1 MRMAR
6 QDSGRRTGAR
16 AWVRLA
22 VFAMAIFPLAAF
34 TAETD
39 VDPARF
45 EVTTLLSGLTQPME
59 LAVAPDGTVYW
70 IEFGGRLL
78 ALDKHAREPR
88 LVGQLTVTTAQENGL
103 IGLALDPHFAD
114 NGHVFL
120 QYSPPDFEGQH
131 VSRFTIRDGVLD
143 LASEKRL
150 LEFQEQRKEC
160 CHHAGSLTFG
170 PDGCLFIATGDNTHP
185 HGDSQGYAPIDER
198 PEKAPW
204 DAQKSSANTASLSGK
219 ILRIR
224 PRADGSVEIPEGNLF
239 PRDGASGRPEIYC
252 MGCRNP
258 WRMSVDAKTGTVY
271 WGEVGPDAG
280 GEGPRG
286 PRGYDEINQ
295 AKGPGNFGW
304 PYFIGDNLAY
314 TDYDYATGAVGSLF
328 DAAAPVN
335 ASPNNTGSS
344 VLPPAQPAF
353 LWYPY
358 GVSPAFPELGEGG
371 RTACAGPVYHEA
383 DHADSPTRF
392 PSHFDNCLFIYE
404 WTRNWIKV
412 VRLDDQQR
420 ACGIESFLPDRPFA
434 RPIDLQFGADGA
446 LYLLEYGDT
455 WGVNAN
461 ARLVRID
468 YVRGNRPPVAV
479 AAAEN
484 NIGRHPLTVK
494 LSSEGSFDKDGDR
507 LDHAWRIIRT
517 PEGDTAIASSPRSG
531 VPPEATAEVASH
543 EAHPTLSFTEP
554 GVYTVELV
562 VRDPSGAERSASVP
576 VVVGNARPEVRFASP
591 SDGDFF
597 DPEKPIDF
605 RLLIRDHED
614 GTNDTAAADAD
625 GLEDLLSED
634 VPRAAVQAGHVAE
647 GAAAIPPGLDQMR
660 RSDCFN
666 CHAVDQARVGP
677 PLVEVANKYRGKE
690 GALEASVE
698 RVLKGSTGVWG
709 KIPMI
714 PHSHHTPDEI
724 REMVGW
730 IYSLTPSALTRVF
743 TGFVGSIPV
752 TPEEVS
758 KGGRYR
764 LEATYLDRGAGPIP
778 ALAGTAT
785 VFLRPRLT
793 EAETADEIRGP
804 QVLAS
809 GKAGGGKFLGAVDH
823 GHWLR
828 FRDVALDAVGGAT
841 LRMASA
847 GAGGVVELRLDAAD
861 GPLLATVPVEVNGQW
876 EEFYDR
882 SATWTPVAGRH
893 DIYLRFVHPQQA
905 GGMMNL
911 DSLHWDRRA
920 DTLQEAAGDPGLDAG
935 ER

>member
-1 MRMAR
+1 MTMAR
-6 QDSGRRTGAR
+6 IDAMRCTRGAGWL
-16 AWVRLA
+16 AWVRVTLTPMRVTLMPMLVA
-22 VFAMAIFPLAAF
+22 LTPMMVLS
-34 TAETD
+34 AEPD
-39 VDPARF
+39 LDPARF
-45 EVTTLLSGLTQPME
+45 EATTLVSGLTQPME

-78 ALDKHAREPR
+78 GLDPGAREPR
-88 LVGQLTVTTAQENGL
+88 LVGELTVTTAQENGL

-114 NGHVFL
+114 NAHVYL
-120 QYSPPDFEGQH
+120 QYSPPDYDGQH
-131 VSRFTIRDGVLD
+131 VSRFTLRDGVLD
-143 LASEKRL
+143 MASEKLL
-150 LEFQEQRKEC
+150 LEFTEQRKEC
-160 CHHAGSLTFG
+160 CHHAGSLAFG

-185 HGDSQGYAPIDER
+185 HGDSEGYAPIDER

-224 PRADGSVEIPEGNLF
+224 PRADGSAEIPAGNLF
-239 PRDGASGRPEIYC
+239 PRDGSAGRPEIYC

-258 WRMSVDAKTGTVY
+258 WRMSVDSKTGTVY

-304 PYFIGDNLAY
+304 PYFIGDNLPY
-314 TDYDYATGAVGSLF
+314 TDYDYATGTVGTLF

-344 VLPPAQPAF
+344 VLPPARPAF

-358 GVSPAFPELGEGG
+358 GASAAFPELGEGG

-383 DHADSPTRF
+383 DHAGSATRF
-392 PSHFDNCLFIYE
+392 PSHYDNCLFIYE
-404 WTRNWIKV
+404 WSRNWIKV
-412 VRLDDQQR
+412 VRLDDQQHVV
-420 ACGIESFLPDRPFA
+420 GIEPFLPDRPVV
-434 RPIDLQFGADGA
+434 RPIDMQFGADGA
-446 LYLLEYGDT
+446 LYLIEYGDT

-468 YVRGNRPPVAV
+468 YIRGNRPPVAV
-479 AAAEN
+479 ATAEN
-484 NIGRHPLTVK
+484 NIGRHPLAVK
-494 LSSEGSFDKDGDR
+494 LSSAGTLDKDGDA
-507 LDHAWRIIRT
+507 LDYAWQIVRATDPAAEDSQPGRKPASGAPT
-517 PEGDTAIASSPRSG
+517 TTAIASREP
-531 VPPEATAEVASH
+531 
-543 EAHPTLSFTEP
+543 HPTLTFTEP

-562 VRDPSGAERSASVP
+562 VRDASGAEQSASVP
-576 VVVGNARPEVRFASP
+576 VVVGNARPEVRFSRPA
-591 SDGDFF
+591 DGEFF
-597 DPEKPIDF
+597 DPQRPIEF
-605 RLLIRDHED
+605 QLLIRDHED
-614 GTNDTAAADAD
+614 GTNDEAAADAD
-625 GLEDLLSED
+625 GLDELSSED

-647 GAAAIPPGLDQMR
+647 GGAAAVPPGLDRMR

-666 CHAVDQARVGP
+666 CHAVDQLRVGP

-730 IYSLTPSALTRVF
+730 IYTLTPSALTRVF
-743 TGFVGSIPV
+743 TGFVGNIPV
-752 TPEEVS
+752 TAEEVA

-764 LEATYLDRGAGPIP
+764 LEATYLDRGVGAIP
-778 ALAGTAT
+778 PLAGTAT

-793 EAETADEIRGP
+793 EAEACDEIRGP

-809 GKAGGGKFLGAVDH
+809 GNAGGGKFLGAVNH
-823 GHWLR
+823 GHLLL
-828 FRDVALDAVGGAT
+828 FRDLALDDVGGAT

-847 GAGGVVELRLDAAD
+847 GAGGAVELHLDAVD
-861 GPLLATVPVEVNGQW
+861 GPLLATLPVEVNGQW
-876 EEFYDR
+876 EEFYER
-882 SATWTPVAGRH
+882 TATWAPVSGRH
-893 DIYLRFVHPQQA
+893 DVYVRFVHPQQA

-911 DSLHWDRRA
+911 DSIRWEGVRR
-920 DTLQEAAGDPGLDAG
+920 
-935 ER
+935 

>member
-1 MRMAR
+1 MIMGR
-6 QDSGRRTGAR
+6 QGSQWPTGTLAGRWLAMVAVALLPPGA
-16 AWVRLA
+16 LA
-22 VFAMAIFPLAAF
+22 VEPDL
-34 TAETD
+34 
-39 VDPARF
+39 DPARF
-45 EVTTLLSGLTQPME
+45 EVTTLVSGLTQPME

-78 ALDKHAREPR
+78 ALDRNARAPR
-88 LVGQLTVTTAQENGL
+88 VVGELTVTTAQENGL
-103 IGLALDPHFAD
+103 IGLALDPDFAA
-114 NGHVFL
+114 NGHVYL
-120 QYSPPDFEGQH
+120 QYSPPDFDGQH

-143 LASEKRL
+143 PASEKLL

-160 CHHAGSLTFG
+160 CHHAGSLAFG

-224 PRADGSVEIPEGNLF
+224 PRPDGTVEIPEGNLF
-239 PRDGASGRPEIYC
+239 PRDGSAGRPEIYC

-304 PYFIGDNLAY
+304 PYFIGDNLPYA
-314 TDYDYATGAVGSLF
+314 DYDYATGAVGALF
-328 DAAAPVN
+328 DADAPVN

-344 VLPPAQPAF
+344 VLPPARSAL

-358 GVSPAFPELGEGG
+358 GASPAFPELGEGG

-392 PSHFDNCLFIYE
+392 PSRYDHCLFIYE

-412 VRLDDQQR
+412 VRLDADER
-420 ACGIESFLPDRPFA
+420 VAGIEPFLPDRPFA

-461 ARLVRID
+461 ARLSRID
-468 YVRGNRPPVAV
+468 YVRGNRAPVAV
-479 AAAEN
+479 ATAEN
-484 NIGRHPLTVK
+484 NIGRHPLAVR
-494 LSSEGSFDKDGDR
+494 LSSEGTFDKDGDR
-507 LDHAWRIIRT
+507 LDYEWRIIRT
-517 PEGDTAIASSPRSG
+517 PAGDDAAAPAARETFTP
-531 VPPEATAEVASH
+531 TTTEVASR
-543 EAHPTLSFTEP
+543 EPHPTLTFGEP

-562 VRDPSGAERSASVP
+562 VHDPSGAERSASVP
-576 VVVGNARPEVRFASP
+576 VVVGNARPDVRFARP

-597 DPEKPIDF
+597 DADAPIEY
-605 RLLIRDHED
+605 RLVIRDHED
-614 GTNDTAAADAD
+614 GTNDTVAADAD
-625 GLEDLLSED
+625 GLEELMSTD
-634 VPRAAVQAGHVAE
+634 VPRAVVQAGQVVD
-647 GAAAIPPGLDQMR
+647 GAAAAAPPGLERMR
-660 RSDCFN
+660 KSDCFN

-677 PLVEVANKYRGKE
+677 PLVEVANKYRGRD

-698 RVLKGSTGVWG
+698 RVQKGSTGVWG

-752 TPEEVS
+752 TPEEA
-758 KGGRYR
+758 GTRGRYR
-764 LEATYLDRGAGPIP
+764 LEATYLDRGVGGIP

-809 GKAGGGKFLGAVDH
+809 GNAGGGKFIGAVDH
-823 GHWLR
+823 GHALV
-828 FRDVALDAVGGAT
+828 FRDVPLDAVGGAT

-847 GAGGVVELRLDAAD
+847 GAGGAVEVRIDAVD

-876 EEFYDR
+876 ETFYER
-882 SATWTPVAGRH
+882 SATWAPVNGRH
-893 DIYLRFVHPQQA
+893 DVFLRFSHPQQA

-911 DSLHWDRRA
+911 DSFRWDPVQR
-920 DTLQEAAGDPGLDAG
+920 
-935 ER
+935 

>member
-1 MRMAR
+1 MSRGR
-6 QDSGRRTGAR
+6 QPSR
-16 AWVRLA
+16 WRLA
-22 VFAMAIFPLAAF
+22 TRAGRWLAVAAALVPVAACA
-34 TAETD
+34 AEPKP
-39 VDPARF
+39 DPARF
-45 EVTTLLSGLTQPME
+45 ELTTLLSGLTQPME

-78 ALDKHAREPR
+78 ALDRTAREPR
-88 LVGQLTVTTAQENGL
+88 LVGELTVTTAQENGL
-103 IGLALDPHFAD
+103 IGLALDPNFAT
-114 NGHVFL
+114 NGHLYL

-131 VSRFTIRDGVLD
+131 VSRFTLRDGLLD
-143 LASEKRL
+143 LASEKLL

-160 CHHAGSLTFG
+160 CHHAGSLAFG

-204 DAQKSSANTASLSGK
+204 DAQKSAANTASLSGK

-224 PRADGSVEIPEGNLF
+224 PRADGSAEIPAGNLF
-239 PRDGASGRPEIYC
+239 PRDGSAGRPEIYC

-258 WRMSVDAKTGTVY
+258 WRMSVDAHTGTVY

-295 AKGPGNFGW
+295 AQGPGNFGW
-304 PYFIGDNLAY
+304 PYFIGDNLPYA
-314 TDYDYATGAVGSLF
+314 DYDYATAAVGPLF
-328 DAAAPVN
+328 DPAAPVN

-344 VLPPAQPAF
+344 VLPPASPAF

-358 GVSPAFPELGEGG
+358 GASAAFPELGEGG
-371 RTACAGPVYHEA
+371 RTACAGPVYHAA

-392 PSHFDNCLFIYE
+392 PSHYDNCLFIYE

-420 ACGIESFLPDRPFA
+420 VAGIESFLPDRPFA

-446 LYLLEYGDT
+446 LHLLEYGDT

-468 YVRGNRPPVAV
+468 YVRGNRAPVAV

-494 LSSEGSFDKDGDR
+494 LSSAGTFDKDGDP
-507 LDHAWRIIRT
+507 LDYQWRIIRAA
-517 PEGDTAIASSPRSG
+517 EGEAEPPSLPREAN
-531 VPPEATAEVASH
+531 PPAPAEVASR
-543 EAHPTLSFTEP
+543 EPHPTLTFSTP

-562 VRDPSGAERSASVP
+562 VRDPAGAERSASVP
-576 VVVGNARPEVRFASP
+576 VVVGNARPEIRFAQP

-597 DPEKPIDF
+597 DPAAPIEF
-605 RLLIRDHED
+605 RLLVRDHED

-625 GLEDLLSED
+625 GLEELMSTD
-634 VPRAAVQAGHVAE
+634 VPRAAVQAGRVVDG
-647 GAAAIPPGLDQMR
+647 GAAAVPPGLERMQK
-660 RSDCFN
+660 SDCFN

-752 TPEEVS
+752 TPEEIS

-764 LEATYLDRGAGPIP
+764 LEATYLDRGVGPIP
-778 ALAGTAT
+778 PLAGTAT

-793 EAETADEIRGP
+793 EAETADGIHGP

-809 GKAGGGKFLGAVDH
+809 GNAGGGHFLGAVDH
-823 GHWLR
+823 GHWLL
-828 FRDVALDAVGGAT
+828 FRDVPLDAVGGTT

-847 GAGGVVELRLDAAD
+847 GAGGAVEVRIDAVD

-876 EEFYDR
+876 EEFYER
-882 SATWTPVAGRH
+882 SATWAPVAGRH
-893 DIYLRFVHPQQA
+893 DVYLRFTHPQQA

-911 DSLHWDRRA
+911 DSLHWDTVR
-920 DTLQEAAGDPGLDAG
+920 DTVRDPAQDAARP
-935 ER
+935 

>member
-1 MRMAR
+1 MNKARPGSMRR
-6 QDSGRRTGAR
+6 PGK
-16 AWVRLA
+16 WP
-22 VFAMAIFPLAAF
+22 AMAVLFSCLAMPCLASAAAPDF
-34 TAETD
+34 E
-39 VDPARF
+39 PARF
-45 EVTTLLSGLTQPME
+45 EATTLVSGLTQPME

-78 ALDKHAREPR
+78 CLDPQARDPR
-88 LVGQLTVTTAQENGL
+88 VVGELTVTTAQENGL

-114 NGHVFL
+114 NSHIYL
-120 QYSPPDFEGQH
+120 QYSPPDYDGQH

-143 LASEKRL
+143 PSSEKLL
-150 LEFQEQRKEC
+150 LEFREQRKEC
-160 CHHAGSLTFG
+160 CHHAGSLAFG
-170 PDGCLFIATGDNTHP
+170 PDGCLFVATGDNTHP

-198 PEKAPW
+198 PEMAPW

-224 PRADGSVEIPEGNLF
+224 PLADGSVEIPDGNLF
-239 PRDGASGRPEIYC
+239 PRDGSAGRPEIYC

-258 WRMSVDAKTGTVY
+258 WRMSVDSKTGTVY

-304 PYFIGDNLAY
+304 PYFIGDNLPYA
-314 TDYDYATGAVGSLF
+314 DYDYASGTVGAPF

-344 VLPPAQPAF
+344 VLPPARPAL

-358 GVSPAFPELGEGG
+358 GASAAFPELGEGG

-383 DHADSPTRF
+383 DHAGSPTRF
-392 PSHFDNCLFIYE
+392 PSHYDNCLFIFE

-412 VRLDDQQR
+412 VRLDDEQR
-420 ACGIESFLPDRPFA
+420 VVAIEPFLPDRPVV
-434 RPIDLQFGADGA
+434 RPIDMQFGTDGA
-446 LYLLEYGDT
+446 LYLIEYGDT

-461 ARLVRID
+461 AKIVRID
-468 YVRGNRPPVAV
+468 YVRGNRPPVAM
-479 AAAEN
+479 ARAEN
-484 NIGRHPLTVK
+484 NIGRHPLAVK
-494 LSSEGSFDKDGDR
+494 LSSEGTFDKDDDT
-507 LDHAWRIIRT
+507 LDYQWQIIRAT
-517 PEGDTAIASSPRSG
+517 EPATGDDGPGAKPAPVQSRMLASREP
-531 VPPEATAEVASH
+531 
-543 EAHPTLSFTEP
+543 HPTLSFTEP
-554 GVYTVELV
+554 GIYTVELV
-562 VRDPSGAERSASVP
+562 VRDAAGAEQTASVP
-576 VVVGNARPEVRFASP
+576 VVVGNARPDVRFSRPA
-591 SDGDFF
+591 DGAFF
-597 DPEKPIDF
+597 DPLQPIDF
-605 RLLIRDHED
+605 QIVIRDHED
-614 GTNDTAAADAD
+614 GTNDAVAADAE
-625 GLEDLLSED
+625 GLDELTSED
-634 VPRAAVQAGHVAE
+634 VPRAAVQAGQVAD
-647 GAAAIPPGLDQMR
+647 GGSAAVPPGLDRMR
-660 RSDCFN
+660 KSDCFN

-677 PLVEVANKYRGKE
+677 PLVEVANKYRGKD
-690 GALEASVE
+690 GALDASVE

-743 TGFVGSIPV
+743 TGFVGSVPV
-752 TPEEVS
+752 TDDETA

-764 LEATYLDRGAGPIP
+764 LEATYLDRGAGAIP
-778 ALAGTAT
+778 PLAGTAT

-793 EAETADEIRGP
+793 EAERADEIRGP
-804 QVLAS
+804 QVLGS
-809 GKAGGGKFLGAVDH
+809 GKAAGGKFLGAIDH
-823 GHWLR
+823 GHEIV
-828 FRDVALDAVGGAT
+828 FRDLALDDVGGTT

-847 GAGGVVELRLDAAD
+847 GAGGAVEIRLDAAD

-876 EEFYDR
+876 EDFYDR
-882 SATWTPVAGRH
+882 SATWTPVTGRH
-893 DIYLRFVHPQQA
+893 DVFVRFIHPQQA

-911 DSLHWDRRA
+911 DSLRF
-920 DTLQEAAGDPGLDAG
+920 DAVA
-935 ER
+935 R

>member
-1 MRMAR
+1 MSRGR
-6 QDSGRRTGAR
+6 QPSRWRTVTRVGR
-16 AWVRLA
+16 WLA
-22 VFAMAIFPLAAF
+22 VAAALVPVAAF
-34 TAETD
+34 AAEQNL
-39 VDPARF
+39 DPARF
-45 EVTTLLSGLTQPME
+45 ELTTLVSGLTQPME
-59 LAVAPDGTVYW
+59 LAVAPNGTVYW

-78 ALDKHAREPR
+78 ALAPNAREPR
-88 LVGQLTVTTAQENGL
+88 LVGELTVTTAQENGL
-103 IGLALDPHFAD
+103 IGLALDPNFAT
-114 NGHVFL
+114 NGHLYL

-131 VSRFTIRDGVLD
+131 VSRFTLRDGLLD
-143 LASEKRL
+143 PASEKL
-150 LEFQEQRKEC
+150 LLAFQEQRKEC
-160 CHHAGSLTFG
+160 CHHAGSLAFG

-204 DAQKSSANTASLSGK
+204 DAQKSAANTASLSGK

-224 PRADGSVEIPEGNLF
+224 PRDDGSVEIPAGNLF
-239 PRDGASGRPEIYC
+239 PRDGSSGRPEIYC

-258 WRMSVDAKTGTVY
+258 WRMSVDSQTGTVY

-295 AKGPGNFGW
+295 AQGPGNFGW
-304 PYFIGDNLAY
+304 PYFIGDNLPYA
-314 TDYDYATGAVGSLF
+314 DYDYATAAVGALF
-328 DAAAPVN
+328 DPAAPVN

-344 VLPPAQPAF
+344 VLPPARPAF

-358 GVSPAFPELGEGG
+358 GASAEFPELGEGG
-371 RTACAGPVYHEA
+371 RTACAGPVYHAA

-392 PSHFDNCLFIYE
+392 PSHYDNCLFIYE

-420 ACGIESFLPDRPFA
+420 VAGIETFLPDRPFA

-468 YVRGNRPPVAV
+468 YVRGNRAPVAV

-494 LSSEGSFDKDGDR
+494 LSSAGTFDKDGDP
-507 LDHAWRIIRT
+507 LDHQWRIIRAA
-517 PEGDTAIASSPRSG
+517 EGEAEPPSPPLEAG
-531 VPPEATAEVASH
+531 PPATTAEVASR
-543 EAHPTLSFTEP
+543 EPHPTLTFSAP

-576 VVVGNARPEVRFASP
+576 VVVGNARPEIRFAQP

-597 DPEKPIDF
+597 DPAAPIDF
-605 RLLIRDHED
+605 RLLVRDHED

-625 GLEDLLSED
+625 GLEELMSTD
-634 VPRAAVQAGHVAE
+634 VARATVQAGRVVD
-647 GAAAIPPGLDQMR
+647 GAAAAVPPGLERMR
-660 RSDCFN
+660 NSDCFN

-698 RVLKGSTGVWG
+698 RVLKGSSGVWG

-730 IYSLTPSALTRVF
+730 IYSLAPSALTRVF

-752 TPEEVS
+752 TPEEIG

-764 LEATYLDRGAGPIP
+764 LEATYLDRGVGPIP

-785 VFLRPRLT
+785 VLLRPRLT
-793 EAETADEIRGP
+793 EAETADGIHGP

-809 GKAGGGKFLGAVDH
+809 GNAGAGHFLGAVDH
-823 GHWLR
+823 GHWIL
-828 FRDVALDAVGGAT
+828 FRDVPLDAVGGTT

-847 GAGGVVELRLDAAD
+847 GAGGAVEVRIDAAD

-876 EEFYDR
+876 EEFYER
-882 SATWTPVAGRH
+882 SATWARVAGRH
-893 DIYLRFVHPQQA
+893 DVYLRFTHPQQA

-911 DSLHWDRRA
+911 DSLRWDTVRDPVPDPVLDPAPDDVRR
-920 DTLQEAAGDPGLDAG
+920 
-935 ER
+935 